1 MSSGGVDGV
10 KVVFMGSPDFAVPSL
25 RALHGRYPVVGVVTQ
40 PDRPQGRGQ
49 KLAPPPVKVA
59 ALELGLPVL
68 QPEKLRVAAVREQI
82 AALGADLFVVA
93 AYGKILS
100 PRMLAVPRLGCI
112 NVHASLL
119 PKLRGAAPIQWAVI
133 NREPRSGITIMKMDE
148 GMDTGPML
156 LQRELELRPDETGGS
171 LHDRL
176 APLGAEALLA
186 ALPRYLDGTLAPT
199 PQPADGAT
207 LAPMLSKDL
216 GRVDFA
222 RPAAEVDGWIRGL
235 DPWPG
240 AYTDLPG
247 SERLRLFA
255 STLVR
260 GQSGPA
266 GQVLAVDS
274 RGLLV
279 ACGEDA
285 VWIRELQLAG
295 RKRMLATAL
304 HAGRPLPAGTRL
316 GA

>member
-25 RALHGRYPVVGVVTQ
+25 RAVHGRYPVVGVVTQ

-49 KLAPPPVKVA
+49 RLAPPPVKVA

-119 PKLRGAAPIQWAVI
+119 PRLRGAAPIQWAVI

-156 LQRELELRPDETGGS
+156 LQRELELRPEETAGS

-186 ALPRYLDGTLAPT
+186 ALPGYLDGSLAPV

-207 LAPMLSKDL
+207 LASMLTKDH
-216 GRVDFA
+216 GRVDFSLS
-222 RPAAEVDGWIRGL
+222 AAEIDGWIRGL

-247 SERLRLFA
+247 GERLRLFV
-255 STLVR
+255 STLAR
-260 GQSGPA
+260 GQSGPP
-266 GQVLAVDS
+266 GQVLAVDT